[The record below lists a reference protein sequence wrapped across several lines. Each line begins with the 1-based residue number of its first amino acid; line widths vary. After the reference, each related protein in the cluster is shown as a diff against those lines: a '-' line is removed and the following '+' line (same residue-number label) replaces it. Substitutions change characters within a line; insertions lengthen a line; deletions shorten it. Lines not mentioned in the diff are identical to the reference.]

1 MTPDTTDGTKDD
13 AQHDRAL
20 MDALGPVPDLPT
32 ELMQRTGRRA
42 RGAFPRP
49 GEGTLSMRG
58 MLHFWQ
64 SAGIAAVV
72 LLAGIA
78 YAAVEGI
85 QIAIIFGGGS

>member
-1 MTPDTTDGTKDD
+1 MTTETTTDEKL
-13 AQHDRAL
+13 DRAL
-20 MDALGPVPDLPT
+20 RDALGPVPELPT

-49 GEGTLSMRG
+49 GEGTLSVRG
-58 MLHFWQ
+58 MLYFWQ

-78 YAAVEGI
+78 YSAALGI
-85 QIAIIFGGGS
+85 QMAQIFGG